1 MQKWPMTKVIKWLL
15 SREMVQSKP
24 KLVQKIWVIMESNLK
39 HYGDMIS
46 KTTLQM
52 KKNLYDV
59 CY

>member
-1 MQKWPMTKVIKWLL
+1 MTKVIKWLL